1 MQKTKENKL
10 SIMKIAT
17 FNIENI
23 FHRDSTLVKRSLN
36 ESINLWVEEFEQLM
50 CKTPRGGNEI
60 ARMRELSFLLGFHKS
75 AFEPFVVMRRKAGE
89 LYLRKKN
96 FKPENRAVPLNGWNG
111 WVKVNSKPIYEEAI
125 RNKARVISDIN
136 PDILLLQE
144 VEDRQSLV
152 DFNQHYLPEG
162 VRFSE
167 ILLMAGNDREG
178 RELAIMTKEG
188 YAVINARSY
197 ANTLCNG
204 KRLFDKDLQ
213 EYEVK
218 SPEGK
223 KINILSVH
231 LQDASL
237 QDGAGDVIRKHQAGK
252 VAEIYKRFSKEEK
265 QVVVAGTFNKPSFCD
280 SISPLIR
287 ETSLKDIK
295 RHRSFN
301 VDLDKGKDAGY
312 FSLGAYR
319 MGVNLKQKDYLLSSP
334 DIFNRIKR
342 SGLNRKGIWPDKN
355 GQWSCYEALHGQA
368 HQASS
373 HPALWMDL

>member
-1 MQKTKENKL
+1 
-10 SIMKIAT
+10 MKIAT

-36 ESINLWVEEFEQLM
+36 ESINLWVEEFEWLM

-96 FKPENRAVPLNGWNG
+96 FKPENRAVPMNGWNG

-125 RNKARVISDIN
+125 RNKARVICDIN

-144 VEDRQSLV
+144 VEDRQSLL
-152 DFNQHYLPEG
+152 DFNRHYLPEG
-162 VRFSE
+162 MRFRQ

-188 YAVINARSY
+188 YEVINVRSY

-204 KRLFDKDLQ
+204 ERLFDKDLQ

-223 KINILSVH
+223 KISILSVH

-237 QDGAGDVIRKHQAGK
+237 QDRAGDEIRKQQAGK
-252 VAEIYKRFSKEEK
+252 VAEIYKRLSKEEK
-265 QVVVAGTFNKPSFCD
+265 QVVVAGTFHKPSFCD

-301 VDLDKGKDAGY
+301 VDLDEGRDSGY

-319 MGVNLKQKDYLLSSP
+319 MGVNLKQKDYLMSSP
-334 DIFNRIKR
+334 DIFLNIKQ
-342 SGLNRKGIWPDKN
+342 SGLNRKGIWPEKK
-355 GQWSCYEALHGQA
+355 GQWTCYDSLHGQA

-373 HPALWMDL
+373 HPALWMKF